1 MKNPVIYIR
10 QLLSVRLSLWIVL
23 FATLIFMGA
32 LGYLFHE
39 SRETVREE
47 AINRANQILD
57 NTELRV
63 NSILDQVEIATRN
76 IMWLPTRHLDAPDSM
91 YVYSRRILEN
101 NPDLFGCSISFEPYY
116 FKDRGQYFSVYSK
129 YSNTE
134 EGVIESLQEG
144 NDDYQYFCM
153 DWYLLP
159 KLLDG
164 PCWTEPYT
172 DTYVKEMI
180 ISYGIPLKDKEDK
193 FVGVISTD
201 ISLSWLSNVI
211 TSIKPYPNSYSIMT
225 GRGGTFLVHPDS
237 TKLFYE
243 TIFTETLETPDTA
256 MTALGHAM
264 HAGEAGMKQM
274 TIDGEDCFVFYKPL
288 KKTQWSVAIVCPEDD
303 IFGGFDRLTRAVSVI
318 VMIGLLLMLYIVS
331 RIITRELRPLRK
343 LANQT
348 RVIASGH
355 FEQNLSD
362 EGRIDEIGN
371 LAKSFGDMQH
381 SLVSYID
388 ELKDATA
395 AKERFESELRI
406 ARDIQ
411 MSMVPSHFPQYEG
424 LDMYAEMSPAR
435 EVGGDLY
442 GYVLQDDRLHFCL
455 GDVSGKGVPASLFMS
470 QSARL
475 FRTLA
480 TEGMTPVD
488 IAMRMNNELAENN
501 EKGMFVTMFIGMLHL
516 DTGRLDFCNCGHNA
530 PIIDGKFLEFK
541 VNPPLGLWEDD
552 PYEGDTIDD
561 IRGKQLLIYT
571 DGLNEAENT
580 DQELLGNQ
588 RLLELMADTAS
599 LSSRQVIDMLKEA
612 VEAHRNGAAE
622 AIALARENNPKYL
635 ESRQATAEARREAE
649 KAKVEKNLSVSL
661 DASIGLNQVADRFA
675 DAYRH
680 LLSQDMATVKLTIPL
695 KDWGKRKNAYLAARS
710 SVDMAERTEQE
721 TARDVELDVALTVA
735 EFNERQ
741 TIVENA
747 RQALTIAEDAYAQ
760 TLQQFIRAQAD
771 AYSLSVAQSHW
782 QTARQN
788 HITSLQNY
796 WLAYY
801 HLRRLTLYDY
811 QRHQLVNPKHRK
823 DR

>member
-63 NSILDQVEIATRN
+63 NSILEQAEIATRN
-76 IMWLPTRHLDAPDSM
+76 MVWLPTSHLDAPDSM

-101 NPDLFGCSISFEPYY
+101 NPDIFGCSIAFEPYY
-116 FKDRGQYFSVYSK
+116 FKDRGQYFSVYSE
-129 YSNTE
+129 YSDTE
-134 EGVIESLQEG
+134 EGVIESRQEG
-144 NDDYQYFCM
+144 ADDYQYFCM

-159 KLLDG
+159 KLLDE
-164 PCWTEPYT
+164 PCWTEPFIDLDPDT
-172 DTYVKEMI
+172 TYVKEMI
-180 ISYGIPLKDKEDK
+180 ISYGIPLKDKEGK

-201 ISLSWLSNVI
+201 ISLSWLSNII
-211 TSIKPYPNSYSIMT
+211 TSIKPYPHSYSIMT
-225 GRGGTFLVHPDS
+225 GRGGTFIVHPDS

-256 MTALGHAM
+256 TTALGHAM

-274 TIDGEDCFVFYKPL
+274 TIDGQDCFVFYKPL
-288 KKTQWSVAIVCPEDD
+288 KKTQWGVAIICPEDD
-303 IFGGFDRLTRAVSVI
+303 IFGGFNRLTRAVSVI
-318 VMIGLLLMLYIVS
+318 VIIGLLLMLYIVS
-331 RIITRELRPLRK
+331 RIITRELKPLRK
-343 LANQT
+343 LAKQT

-355 FEQNLSD
+355 FDQNLSD

-424 LDMYAEMSPAR
+424 LDMYAEMTPAR

-442 GYVLQDDRLHFCL
+442 GYVLQDDRLHFCV

-488 IAMRMNNELAENN
+488 IAVRMNNELAENN

-530 PIIDGKFLEFK
+530 PVIDGQFLECK
-541 VNPPLGLWEDD
+541 DNPPLGLWEDD
-552 PYEGDTIDD
+552 TFEGDTIED

-612 VEAHRNGAAE
+612 VEAHRNGAAPNDDLTLMCIRLE
-622 AIALARENNPKYL
+622 KRCMKREVTFKNEDQEL
-635 ESRQATAEARREAE
+635 TRVSEFMESVCDELQLDRHVAMKLQVAMEEVVSNVIFYAYPEGTSADITLTAESDGKELTFVLSDTGKPFDPTAKEDTDLEVNPMDREQGGLGIII
-649 KAKVEKNLSVSL
+649 VKNIMNEVS
-661 DASIGLNQVADRFA
+661 
-675 DAYRH
+675 
-680 LLSQDMATVKLTIPL
+680 
-695 KDWGKRKNAYLAARS
+695 
-710 SVDMAERTEQE
+710 
-721 TARDVELDVALTVA
+721 
-735 EFNERQ
+735 
-741 TIVENA
+741 
-747 RQALTIAEDAYAQ
+747 
-760 TLQQFIRAQAD
+760 
-771 AYSLSVAQSHW
+771 
-782 QTARQN
+782 
-788 HITSLQNY
+788 
-796 WLAYY
+796 
-801 HLRRLTLYDY
+801 Y
-811 QRHQLVNPKHRK
+811 QRLGDMNQLTMKK
-823 DR
+823 KL